1 MYRRTSTVYQLV
13 FVKGKEFLIYLIY
26 NINSFLL
33 ENFRGCFIVDTSEF
47 ARRYIFV
54 FSEPKPTI
62 VSVVS
67 YIT

>member
-13 FVKGKEFLIYLIY
+13 FVKGKEVLIYLIY
-26 NINSFLL
+26 NINTLV

-47 ARRYIFV
+47 ARRYIFI

-62 VSVVS
+62 VNVVS